1 MSDLRAAIE
10 AAASTSSEETTN
22 VEPIQTEVDNSVV
35 NTPVDSSPSPV
46 VVDKKDSGG
55 GQETKVS
62 NDTGSTEKPTIEE
75 VAGEAGKPVENKDE
89 TPEQRETRHRVDRAP
104 QSWKGEAK
112 KLWDQLPLQVRQEV
126 ARREKDMLPI
136 MQEAATNRNK
146 VQEVLSVITPH
157 RGIIDQHYGGNPME
171 AVKTMLGVERVI
183 RTGTATQKAQIVANM
198 IKEFGVDIHTLDS
211 LLVGQQPTEEIQQQS
226 NIEALLEQ
234 KLAPF
239 QQFIQT
245 QQQREAQQR
254 QQVEQTAVMTVQE
267 MSQDEKYPYFNE
279 VREDMADLIEMNAR
293 RGLYLSLDDAYNRA
307 VRMNTGTFQAAQVR
321 DQSQGTT
328 QAALEAHRAAQAAK
342 GASVSVTGSPTGT
355 GKNSGDPSNLRG
367 LIENAFGGGRL

>member
-10 AAASTSSEETTN
+10 AAASTPSEETTN
-22 VEPIQTEVDNSVV
+22 VEPVQVE
-35 NTPVDSSPSPV
+35 SSPAPEAVENVSPDTHAESSPAAGV
-46 VVDKKDSGG
+46 EADAKPASDKPS
-55 GQETKVS
+55 
-62 NDTGSTEKPTIEE
+62 IEE
-75 VAGEAGKPVENKDE
+75 VVGESGKTVEDKNE
-89 TPEQRETRHRVDRAP
+89 TPEQREARHRVDRAP

-112 KLWDQLPLQVRQEV
+112 KLWEQLPLQVRQEV

-211 LLVGQQPTEEIQQQS
+211 LLVGQQPSEAIQQQS
-226 NIEALLEQ
+226 SIEALLEQ

-245 QQQREAQQR
+245 QQQREQEQR
-254 QQVEQTAVMTVQE
+254 QQVERQVVTTVEQ
-267 MSQDEKYPYFNE
+267 MAQDDRYPYFNE
-279 VREDMADLIEMNAR
+279 VRADMADIIEMGAR
-293 RGLYLSLDDAYNRA
+293 RGVAISLEDAYTKA
-307 VRMNTGTFQAAQVR
+307 IRMNDGTFQASSVR
-321 DQSQGTT
+321 DQSQGAT